1 MADKLKPRE
10 PGEEGSTQGQ
20 IKTPMCS
27 ENVGNDGGGKTHSFK
42 KATGKIDKGGGAGN
56 SIEGPG
62 MTGNWDTQIKI
73 SGTNKKY

>member
-1 MADKLKPRE
+1 MADKKG

-42 KATGKIDKGGGAGN
+42 KAVGDINKGGAAN

-62 MTGNWDTQIKI
+62 MKGNWSAGIKI
-73 SGTNKKY
+73 SGSNKKY

>member
-1 MADKLKPRE
+1 MSDKMKTRK
-10 PGEEGSTQGQ
+10 PGEDGTTVGQ

-27 ENVGNDGGGKTHSFK
+27 ENVGDKGGGSTHSFK

-62 MTGNWDTQIKI
+62 MTGDWSASISIKG
-73 SGTNKKY
+73 SNKKY